1 MNVTHN
7 GVTVKFDRIATYAT
21 ADGSRTKDQ
30 PLRAGATPPLFFE
43 QDGAT
48 FVLLAVITPDVGE
61 TTDAAILREI
71 REKDAE
77 LLALLD
83 DAA

>member
-1 MNVTHN
+1 MNVTPS
-7 GVTVKFDRIATYAT
+7 VAPCDRMALYAT
-21 ADGSRTKDQ
+21 KDGSRTKDQ
-30 PLRAGATPPLFFE
+30 PVRAGAEVPMRFE
-43 QDGAT
+43 QDGAE
-48 FVLLAVITPDVGE
+48 FVLLAVITPTGDE

-77 LLALLD
+77 LMALLE

>member
-1 MNVTHN
+1 MKVTP
-7 GVTVKFDRIATYAT
+7 TVAQCDRVALYAT
-21 ADGSRTKDQ
+21 ADGSRTKDY
-30 PLRAGATPPLFFE
+30 PLRAGATVPLRFT
-43 QDGAT
+43 QDGAD
-48 FVLLAVITPDVGE
+48 FVLLAVITPHGDE
-61 TTDAAILREI
+61 TTDAAVLREI

>member
-1 MNVTHN
+1 M
-7 GVTVKFDRIATYAT
+7 
-21 ADGSRTKDQ
+21 
-30 PLRAGATPPLFFE
+30 

-48 FVLLAVITPDVGE
+48 FVLVAVITPHGDE